1 MRRKS
6 KCALYKHVRSFCVR
20 RWAVFVRHQIG
31 HNRYYEA
38 VVSLNTGYTCVY
50 LFLDSVGFE
59 SFQMDIKHRCGDAE
73 SSQVCSFEYD
83 ALVDQSSSNWF
94 LILLLLGL

>member
-1 MRRKS
+1 M
-6 KCALYKHVRSFCVR
+6 
-20 RWAVFVRHQIG
+20 FVRHQIG